1 MKKLHVSSVSILF
14 AALCLAFTACN
25 QGVTA
30 GNGTG
35 TVRVVIGGETARA
48 VDAAGMPVFDDT
60 NTKITVTDE
69 NGNKLAE
76 GTTSVTVEV
85 GIGTKITVK
94 AVVTTAAG
102 VWRGSTEHTVTEG
115 DNPVSVK
122 LSKAPNSVGNI
133 LIDVVEQNLKY
144 EQVKFKLAGGKELV
158 SQALIAINPRDQ
170 EYLVT
175 ARDSIG
181 RIYVL
186 YTEGPFSSATPHF
199 KRYDT
204 EGKEDNGFEA
214 AITGKLPSGVTLNTI
229 KTMTV
234 DAKTNTIFIVG
245 MDVTGSRHAY
255 AVTEKGHNNFT
266 LSNGFDL
273 TSFIGSGNTIQTA
286 AAYNGTLFFTVPSVS
301 SGSSGMENKLVAV
314 KAELSGSALTLTK
327 KDEKTLP
334 KLRPRNARNNTN
346 CTGLFADADGVYCL
360 LSDQNLYGGNL
371 YALGQIVRYQYSG
384 SAFTGETKIGLNP
397 KAAGTDGIPFDAQY
411 FSAPVGFIGYDEEN
425 IYIADDGVGIQYVNE
440 NYHVNGNKNRIAAFN
455 RKTNEITFTDT
466 DATWYGQKSEYKY
479 PNTKILLWK
488 KGDGSTY
495 YGMQYW
501 VADTA
506 NTAIPATPADALWF
520 SNQSAVTPTD
530 VFCYDQDGNLYILY
544 KDSSNY
550 KVRQFALKEDGSYE
564 KAAAQDLNLRTSDT
578 VYAIAVDVSNGRNY
592 LYYYTETPTP
602 TPTHKKI
609 ERFKWEDV
617 FFNFG
622 SKDHDYT
629 ITLSSGK
636 VTALAA
642 NKDGVFAAV
651 QEKYKDGTI
660 DKYRLKVQK
669 YKKADGSLD
678 SQITLEDAVSYTD
691 VTTGNPIADPSPG
704 HDPTQ
709 ACHQYQET
717 INGLQIANG
726 MLYGISSKLHRKW
739 LMNVISVYSPDV
751 FKHSSILYKIG
762 STTEALPSRPLAK
775 EARPVDD
782 TNKVGYGF
790 YRFIAVKYDEAERI
804 RLIIASD
811 SAWGKDGSGHSS
823 PDMANTD
830 TIVEFNLKDMLFRE
844 VKRSDNVFSKKL
856 EVSGFDWN

>member
-48 VDAAGMPVFDDT
+48 VDSASGLPVFDET
-60 NTKITVTDE
+60 NTKITVTGED
-69 NGNKLAE
+69 GTKLAE

-133 LIDVVEQNLKY
+133 LIDVVEQNPKHG
-144 EQVKFKLAGGKELV
+144 QVVKFKLAGGKELV
-158 SQALIAINPRDQ
+158 PKALISNQ

-186 YTEGPFSSATPHF
+186 YKEGHGSNATLHF

-204 EGKEDNGFEA
+204 EGNEDAGFEA
-214 AITGKLPSGVTLNTI
+214 AIMPKLPSDISINI
-229 KTMTV
+229 MTV
-234 DAKTNTIFIVG
+234 DAKTGTIFIVG
-245 MDVTGSRHAY
+245 MAPTDGSKHAY
-255 AVTEKGHNNFT
+255 AVTEQGHNNFT
-266 LSNGFDL
+266 LSNDFKL
-273 TSFIGSGNTIQTA
+273 TSFIGSGSTIQTA
-286 AAYNGTLFFTVPSVS
+286 AAYNGTLFFTVPP
-301 SGSSGMENKLVAV
+301 SGHGASGMKNKLVAV

-334 KLRPRNARNNTN
+334 KLRPHNARNNTE
-346 CTGLFADADGVYCL
+346 CSGLFADADGVYCL
-360 LSDQNLYGGNL
+360 LSEQNLDSGTL

-384 SAFTGETKIGLNP
+384 SAFTGETKIGPNP

-411 FSAPVGFIGYDEEN
+411 FSNPVGFIGYDEEN
-425 IYIADDGVGIQYVNE
+425 IYIADDGYNIEYLNE
-440 NYHVNGNKNRIAAFN
+440 NWRTNGNKNRIAAFN

-466 DATWYGQKSEYKY
+466 AATWYEQKPEYKY
-479 PNTKILLWK
+479 PNTKILLWEK
-488 KGDGSTY
+488 DSSSGKFHYWTSADGTEAFTAANKLFEY
-495 YGMQYW
+495 
-501 VADTA
+501 VAGTGHE
-506 NTAIPATPADALWF
+506 
-520 SNQSAVTPTD
+520 PTD
-530 VFCYDQDGNLYILY
+530 IFCYDQDGNLYILY
-544 KDSSNY
+544 KDGSHY
-550 KVRQFALKEDGSYE
+550 KVRRFALKEDGSYGTTSG
-564 KAAAQDLNLRTSDT
+564 QNLDLNTTNT
-578 VYAIAVDVSNGRNY
+578 VDAIAVDVSNGKNY

-609 ERFKWEDV
+609 ERFKWDEVFSSFSYGSEDP
-617 FFNFG
+617 
-622 SKDHDYT
+622 DYNISVLPT
-629 ITLSSGK
+629 EK

-642 NKDGVFAAV
+642 NKDGVFVAV

-669 YKKADGSLD
+669 YAKTGSLTAPD
-678 SQITLEDAVSYTD
+678 SKITLVDNAVSYTD

-704 HDPTQ
+704 NDPDQ
-709 ACHQYQET
+709 ACNQYQET

-739 LMNVISVYSPDV
+739 LLNAASVYSPDV
-751 FKHSSILYKIG
+751 FKHSSILYTIG
-762 STTEALPSRPLAK
+762 STAEALLPSSPLAK

-811 SAWGKDGSGHSS
+811 SAWGKDGSGY

-830 TIVEFNLKDMLFRE
+830 TVVEFNLKDMLFRE
-844 VKRSDNVFSKKL
+844 VKRSDNVFSKTL
-856 EVSGFDWN
+856 IESGFGWN

>member
-35 TVRVVIGGETARA
+35 TVRVVIGGETARS
-48 VDAAGMPVFDDT
+48 VDAAGLPVFDDT
-60 NTKITVTDE
+60 NTKITVTGED
-69 NGNKLAE
+69 GTKLAE

-133 LIDVVEQNLKY
+133 LIDVVEQNPKY
-144 EQVKFKLAGGKELV
+144 GQVKFKLAGGKELV
-158 SQALIAINPRDQ
+158 SKALISNQ

-245 MDVTGSRHAY
+245 MDVTGSKHAY
-255 AVTEKGHNNFT
+255 AVTEQGHNNFT
-266 LSNGFDL
+266 LSNGFKL
-273 TSFIGSGNTIQTA
+273 TSFIGIGNTIQTA
-286 AAYNGTLFFTVPSVS
+286 AAYNGTLFFTVPPST
-301 SGSSGMENKLVAV
+301 SGAAMGKNKLVAV
-314 KAELSGSALTLTK
+314 KAELSGSSLTLTK

-334 KLRPRNARNNTN
+334 KLRPHNARNNTN

-397 KAAGTDGIPFDAQY
+397 KAEGTDGIPFDAQY

-425 IYIADDGVGIQYVNE
+425 LYIADDGYNIEYLNE
-440 NYHVNGNKNRIAAFN
+440 TWRTNGNKNRIAAFN
-455 RKTNEITFTDT
+455 RKTNAITFTDT
-466 DATWYGQKSEYKY
+466 AATWYEQKPEYKY
-479 PNTKILLWK
+479 PNTKILLWE

-506 NTAIPATPADALWF
+506 NTTLPATPADALWF

-530 VFCYDQDGNLYILY
+530 IFCYDQDGNLYILWR
-544 KDSSNY
+544 DSSNNY
-550 KVRQFALKEDGSYE
+550 KVRRFALKEDGSYE
-564 KAAAQDLNLRTSDT
+564 KAAAQDLNLGTSDT
-578 VYAIAVDVSNGRNY
+578 VDAIAVDVSNGKNY
-592 LYYYTETPTP
+592 LYYYTETPTN
-602 TPTHKKI
+602 KKI
-609 ERFKWEDV
+609 ERFKWDV
-617 FFNFG
+617 SFYSSG
-622 SKDHDYT
+622 SKEHAYT
-629 ITLSSGK
+629 ITLPSGK

-642 NKDGVFAAV
+642 NKDGVFVATK
-651 QEKYKDGTI
+651 ETYRESGI

-669 YKKADGSLD
+669 YAKTGSLTAPD
-678 SQITLEDAVSYTD
+678 SEITLVNNAVSYTD
-691 VTTGNPIADPSPG
+691 VTTGDPIADPSPG
-704 HDPTQ
+704 HDPNQ
-709 ACHQYQET
+709 ACNQYQET
-717 INGLQIANG
+717 INALQIGNG
-726 MLYGISSKLHRKW
+726 KLYGISSKLHRKW
-739 LMNVISVYSPDV
+739 ILYGGGGLTDV
-751 FKHSSILYKIG
+751 FKHSSKLYEIG
-762 STTEALPSRPLAK
+762 DTKEALPNEPLVTKEKPAGAK
-775 EARPVDD
+775 I
-782 TNKVGYGF
+782 GYGF
-790 YRFIAVKYDEAERI
+790 YRFIAVKYDEQERI
-804 RLIIASD
+804 KCIIASD
-811 SAWGKDGSGHSS
+811 SAWGDGVSS
-823 PDMANTD
+823 RNGDNSD
-830 TIVEFNLKDMLFRE
+830 NIVEFNLKDMVFGE
-844 VKRSDNVFSKKL
+844 DKKSGGAFSKTFSD
-856 EVSGFDWN
+856 SGFFWN